1 MKALII
7 FILSVLINSSSSF
20 KSELENYLNKN
31 LSGYTDYKYEIL
43 QMPESYKKIELLKP
57 DNFNLSGN
65 MIYVPVRI
73 VNKSGRIFRSIL
85 SVRLKL
91 YRDVVVAVKQI
102 HKKENLIASDFALK
116 KKDITKISGTPLY
129 SLKDISSFRSTVN
142 IRPGDVIIKQ
152 IIQQIPVVNIGDR
165 LHAEYTYGNVV
176 VTMDVYAR
184 QEGVVGQ
191 VISVVTSDKKFFK
204 AKIINSKNVIIIE

>member
-102 HKKENLIASDFALK
+102 HKKENLIESDFALK

-129 SLKDISSFRSTVN
+129 SLKDISSFRSIVN

>member
-7 FILSVLINSSSSF
+7 FILSVLINSGSSF
-20 KSELENYLNKN
+20 KSELENYLKKN

-43 QMPESYKKIELLKP
+43 QMPESYKKIKLLNP
-57 DNFNLSGN
+57 DDFNLSGN
-65 MIYVPVRI
+65 MIYVPVRV

-91 YRDVVVAVKQI
+91 YKDVVVAVKQI
-102 HKKENLIASDFALK
+102 NKKENLIESDFALE

-129 SLKDISSFRSTVN
+129 SLKDINSFRSIVS

-152 IIQQIPVVNIGDR
+152 MIQQIPVVNIGDR

-191 VISVVTSDKKFFK
+191 VISVITSDKKFFK